1 MRPDLQRRMTKAALV
16 YLPVYALASY
26 LDLWTTHLALATSG
40 THEANAFLT
49 TGRAYLSTRSWI
61 LTIGA
66 GVLMIAG
73 VVFAA
78 AYAERMD
85 GKWLSQPISSFNK
98 FYLNPWSRSAMTVSP
113 LHALSLAIGF
123 ALLRILA
130 AGNNTLIYFYG
141 IAPIGG
147 LVDRVARRTSGI
159 VGFVIVLLPLFYLLA
174 MAVSPIAARIIA
186 AWRSPIANAVGV

>member
-1 MRPDLQRRMTKAALV
+1 
-16 YLPVYALASY
+16 
-26 LDLWTTHLALATSG
+26 
-40 THEANAFLT
+40 
-49 TGRAYLSTRSWI
+49 
-61 LTIGA
+61 
-66 GVLMIAG
+66 
-73 VVFAA
+73 
-78 AYAERMD
+78 
-85 GKWLSQPISSFNK
+85 
-98 FYLNPWSRSAMTVSP
+98 MTVSP